1 MFRKSNIDDY
11 ITEFK
16 IEYKDSIIKP
26 GDAVRIKRS
35 SAAFIIN
42 RYNEKTKMIE
52 LFGINDRKFYHFNI
66 NCLIVKN
73 NI

>member
-26 GDAVRIKRS
+26 GDAVRIKS
-35 SAAFIIN
+35 SNYTFVAN

-52 LFGINDRKFYHFNI
+52 LFCINDKDFYHFNI
-66 NCLIVKN
+66 NCLR
-73 NI
+73 